1 MVIVTH
7 EMSFAHAVA
16 DKIVFIDEGRICE
29 MSEPDEFF
37 TNPKTERAQHFLNI
51 FQY

>member
-1 MVIVTH
+1 
-7 EMSFAHAVA
+7 
-16 DKIVFIDEGRICE
+16 VFMNEGKICE
-29 MSEPDEFF
+29 LSEPKEFF